1 MEIPFQDSEAL
12 ATFCT
17 PFIRGEKVPATAA
30 ELMASRY
37 VAYATGAIDYL
48 IATHDPKTRSA
59 TDRKA
64 TQEWSE
70 RADWRGLEIVS
81 TERGGP
87 NDDAGQ
93 VEFIAR
99 YVMDGVEHA
108 HHERS
113 RFRRVDGRW
122 YFISGDKVSAPP
134 RKSAPKVGRNDPCTC
149 GSGKKFKK
157 CCGAQ
162 SAA

>member
-1 MEIPFQDSEAL
+1 MEIPFRDNAALEAYCL
-12 ATFCT
+12 
-17 PFIRGEKVPATAA
+17 PFIRGEKQPATAA

-37 VAYATGAIDYL
+37 VAYATCAIDYL

-64 TQEWSE
+64 TKEWSE
-70 RADWRGLEIVS
+70 SAEWRGLEILK
-81 TERGGP
+81 TEAGGA
-87 NDDAGQ
+87 DDQDGV

-99 YVMDGVEHA
+99 YATDGVEHA

-122 YFISGDKVSAPP
+122 YFIDGNKVAAPQ
-134 RKSAPKVGRNDPCTC
+134 RKAEPKVGRNDPCTC
-149 GSGKKFKK
+149 GSGKKYKK
-157 CCGAQ
+157 CCGA
-162 SAA
+162 AA